1 MTIYKLKNKLIY
13 LFRTNRLILRGFDPQ
28 DLKSIYKYRNDVR
41 CFRYQVYKDKTLE
54 DLELYLKKLKSAKLG
69 IGSIQLAVALK
80 TTNKLIGDIFLDFT
94 EDNISLGYTIDADFH
109 RQGYG
114 YEILVQLL
122 KYLKDNFKQKSIL
135 AKVFIPNIAS
145 INLLHKLKF
154 KRVGTI
160 KKDDTFIFEYLQK

>member
-1 MTIYKLKNKLIY
+1 MKDIIFKSS
-13 LFRTNRLILRGFDPQ
+13 RLYVRYFKPS
-28 DLKSIYKYRNDVR
+28 DLETIYKYRNDIR
-41 CFRYQVYKDKTLE
+41 CSKYQTWADTSLEELKAFIYELRNKKIGKDW
-54 DLELYLKKLKSAKLG
+54 
-69 IGSIQLAVALK
+69 IQLAIIRSEDDLQ
-80 TTNKLIGDIFLDFT
+80 IGDIYLNFD
-94 EDNISLGYTIDADFH
+94 ESSISIGYTIDADFH

-114 YEILVQLL
+114 YEILFELL

>member
-1 MTIYKLKNKLIY
+1 MKDIIFKS
-13 LFRTNRLILRGFDPQ
+13 NRLYVRYFKVS
-28 DLKSIYKYRNDVR
+28 DLETIYKYRNDIR
-41 CFRYQVYKDKTLE
+41 CSKYQTWSDTSLDELKAFIYELRNKKIGKDW
-54 DLELYLKKLKSAKLG
+54 
-69 IGSIQLAVALK
+69 IQLAIIRSVDDLH
-80 TTNKLIGDIFLDFT
+80 LGDIYLNFD
-94 EDNISLGYTIDADFH
+94 ESSISIGYTIDADFH

-114 YEILVQLL
+114 YEILVELL
-122 KYLKDNFKQKSIL
+122 KYLKDNYKQKSIL

>member
-1 MTIYKLKNKLIY
+1 MKDIIFKST
-13 LFRTNRLILRGFDPQ
+13 RLYVRYFKVS
-28 DLKSIYKYRNDVR
+28 DLETIYKYRNDIR
-41 CFRYQVYKDKTLE
+41 CSKYQTWADTSL
-54 DLELYLKKLKSAKLG
+54 DELKAFIYELRNKK
-69 IGSIQLAVALK
+69 IGMDWIQLAIIRSEDDLH
-80 TTNKLIGDIFLDFT
+80 LGDIYLNFD
-94 EDNISLGYTIDADFH
+94 ESSISIGYTIDADFH

-114 YEILVQLL
+114 YEILVELL

>member
-1 MTIYKLKNKLIY
+1 MKII
-13 LFRTNRLILRGFDPQ
+13 LFKSNRLYVRYFKVS
-28 DLKSIYKYRNDVR
+28 DLETIYKYRNDIR
-41 CFRYQVYKDKTLE
+41 CYKYQTWSDTSLDELKAFIYELRNKKIGKDW
-54 DLELYLKKLKSAKLG
+54 
-69 IGSIQLAVALK
+69 IQLAIIRSEDDLH
-80 TTNKLIGDIFLDFT
+80 IGDIYLNFD
-94 EDNISLGYTIDADFH
+94 ESSISIGYTIDADFH

-114 YEILVQLL
+114 YEVLVELL
-122 KYLKDNFKQKSIL
+122 KYLKANYKQKSIL

>member
-1 MTIYKLKNKLIY
+1 MKDIIFKS
-13 LFRTNRLILRGFDPQ
+13 NRLYVRFFKPS
-28 DLKSIYKYRNDVR
+28 DLETIYKYRNDIR
-41 CFRYQVYKDKTLE
+41 CSKYQTWADTSLDELKAFIYDLRNKKIGKDW
-54 DLELYLKKLKSAKLG
+54 
-69 IGSIQLAVALK
+69 IQLAIIRGEDDLH
-80 TTNKLIGDIFLDFT
+80 LGDIYLNFD
-94 EDNISLGYTIDADFH
+94 ESSISIGYTIDADFH

-114 YEILVQLL
+114 YEILVELL
-122 KYLKDNFKQKSIL
+122 KYLKANYKQKSIL

>member
-1 MTIYKLKNKLIY
+1 MKYIIFKS
-13 LFRTNRLILRGFDPQ
+13 NRLYVRYFKVS
-28 DLKSIYKYRNDVR
+28 DLETIYKYRNDIR
-41 CFRYQVYKDKTLE
+41 CSKYQTWSDTSLDELKAFIYELRDKKIGKDW
-54 DLELYLKKLKSAKLG
+54 
-69 IGSIQLAVALK
+69 IQLAIIRSEDDLH
-80 TTNKLIGDIFLDFT
+80 TGDIYLNFD
-94 EDNISLGYTIDADFH
+94 ESSISIGYTIDADFH

-114 YEILVQLL
+114 YEILVELL
-122 KYLKDNFKQKSIL
+122 KYLKANFKQKSIL

>member
-1 MTIYKLKNKLIY
+1 MKDIIFKST
-13 LFRTNRLILRGFDPQ
+13 RLYVRYFKVS
-28 DLKSIYKYRNDVR
+28 DLETIYKYRNDIR
-41 CFRYQVYKDKTLE
+41 CSKYQTWADTSLDELKAFIYELRNKKIGKDW
-54 DLELYLKKLKSAKLG
+54 
-69 IGSIQLAVALK
+69 IQLAIIRSEDDLH
-80 TTNKLIGDIFLDFT
+80 LGDIYLNFD
-94 EDNISLGYTIDADFH
+94 ESSISIGYTIDADYH

-114 YEILVQLL
+114 YEILVELL
-122 KYLKDNFKQKSIL
+122 KYLKANFKQKSIL

>member
-1 MTIYKLKNKLIY
+1 MKDIIFKST
-13 LFRTNRLILRGFDPQ
+13 RLYVRYFKVS
-28 DLKSIYKYRNDVR
+28 DLETIYKYRNDIR
-41 CFRYQVYKDKTLE
+41 CSKYQTWADTSLDE
-54 DLELYLKKLKSAKLG
+54 LKSFIYELRNKK
-69 IGSIQLAVALK
+69 IGKDWIQLAIIRSEDDLH
-80 TTNKLIGDIFLDFT
+80 LGDIYLNFD
-94 EDNISLGYTIDADFH
+94 ESSISIGYTIDADFH

>member
-1 MTIYKLKNKLIY
+1 MKDIIFKSS
-13 LFRTNRLILRGFDPQ
+13 RLYVRYFKPS
-28 DLKSIYKYRNDVR
+28 DLETIYKYRNDIR
-41 CFRYQVYKDKTLE
+41 CSKYQTWADTSLEELKAFIYELRNKKIGKDW
-54 DLELYLKKLKSAKLG
+54 
-69 IGSIQLAVALK
+69 IQLAIIRSEDDLQ
-80 TTNKLIGDIFLDFT
+80 IGDIYLNFD
-94 EDNISLGYTIDADFH
+94 ESSISIGYTIDADFH

-114 YEILVQLL
+114 YEILFELL
-122 KYLKDNFKQKSIL
+122 KYLKANFKQKSIL

>member
-1 MTIYKLKNKLIY
+1 MINHIFKS
-13 LFRTNRLILRGFDPQ
+13 NRLYVRYFKVS
-28 DLKSIYKYRNDVR
+28 DLETIYKYRNDIR
-41 CFRYQVYKDKTLE
+41 CSKYQTWADTSLDELKAFIYELRNKKIGKDW
-54 DLELYLKKLKSAKLG
+54 
-69 IGSIQLAVALK
+69 IQLAIIRSEDDLH
-80 TTNKLIGDIFLDFT
+80 LGDIYLNFD
-94 EDNISLGYTIDADFH
+94 ESSISIGYTIDADFH

-114 YEILVQLL
+114 YEILVELL
-122 KYLKDNFKQKSIL
+122 KYLKANFKQKSIL

>member
-1 MTIYKLKNKLIY
+1 MKDIIFKS
-13 LFRTNRLILRGFDPQ
+13 NRLYVRYFKVS
-28 DLKSIYKYRNDVR
+28 DLETIYKYRNDIR
-41 CFRYQVYKDKTLE
+41 CSKYQTWADTSLDELKAFIYELRNKKIGKDW
-54 DLELYLKKLKSAKLG
+54 
-69 IGSIQLAVALK
+69 IQLAITRSEDDLH
-80 TTNKLIGDIFLDFT
+80 IGDIYLNFD
-94 EDNISLGYTIDADFH
+94 ESSISIGYTIDADFH

-114 YEILVQLL
+114 YEILVELL
-122 KYLKDNFKQKSIL
+122 KYLKANFKQKSIL

>member
-1 MTIYKLKNKLIY
+1 MKDIIFKS
-13 LFRTNRLILRGFDPQ
+13 NRLYVRYFKVS
-28 DLKSIYKYRNDVR
+28 DLETIYKYRNDIR
-41 CFRYQVYKDKTLE
+41 CSKYQTWADTSLEELKAFIYELRNKKIGKDW
-54 DLELYLKKLKSAKLG
+54 
-69 IGSIQLAVALK
+69 IQLAIIRSEDDLH
-80 TTNKLIGDIFLDFT
+80 IGDIYLNFD
-94 EDNISLGYTIDADFH
+94 ESSISIGYTVDADFH

>member
-1 MTIYKLKNKLIY
+1 MNIE
-13 LFRTNRLILRGFDPQ
+13 LFKSNRLYVRYFKES
-28 DLKSIYKYRNDVR
+28 DLKTIYKYRNDIR
-41 CFRYQVYKDKTLE
+41 CSKYQTWTDTSLDELKAFIYELRNKKIGKDW
-54 DLELYLKKLKSAKLG
+54 
-69 IGSIQLAVALK
+69 IQLAIIRSEDDLR
-80 TTNKLIGDIFLDFT
+80 LGDIYLNFD
-94 EDNISLGYTIDADFH
+94 ESSISIGYTIDADYH

-122 KYLKDNFKQKSIL
+122 KYLKANFKQKSIL

>member
-1 MTIYKLKNKLIY
+1 MKDIIFKSS
-13 LFRTNRLILRGFDPQ
+13 RLYVRYFKVS
-28 DLKSIYKYRNDVR
+28 DLETIYKYRNDIR
-41 CFRYQVYKDKTLE
+41 CSKYQTWSDTSL
-54 DLELYLKKLKSAKLG
+54 DELKAFIYELRNKK
-69 IGSIQLAVALK
+69 IGKEWIQLAIIRSEDDLH
-80 TTNKLIGDIFLDFT
+80 IGDIYLNFD
-94 EDNISLGYTIDADFH
+94 ESSISIGYTIDAEFH

-114 YEILVQLL
+114 YEILVELL
-122 KYLKDNFKQKSIL
+122 KYLKANFKQKSIL

>member
-1 MTIYKLKNKLIY
+1 MKDTIFKS
-13 LFRTNRLILRGFDPQ
+13 TRLYVRYFKVS
-28 DLKSIYKYRNDVR
+28 DLETIYKYRNDIR
-41 CFRYQVYKDKTLE
+41 CSKYQTWADTSLDELKAFIYELRNKKIGKDW
-54 DLELYLKKLKSAKLG
+54 
-69 IGSIQLAVALK
+69 IQLAIIRSEDDLH
-80 TTNKLIGDIFLDFT
+80 LGDIYLNFD
-94 EDNISLGYTIDADFH
+94 ESSISIGYTIDADYH

-114 YEILVQLL
+114 YEILVELL
-122 KYLKDNFKQKSIL
+122 KYLKDNYKQKSIL

>member
-1 MTIYKLKNKLIY
+1 MKDIIFKSI
-13 LFRTNRLILRGFDPQ
+13 RLYVRYFKVS
-28 DLKSIYKYRNDVR
+28 DLETIYKYRNDIR
-41 CFRYQVYKDKTLE
+41 CSKYQTWADTSLDELKAFIYELRNKKIGKDW
-54 DLELYLKKLKSAKLG
+54 
-69 IGSIQLAVALK
+69 IQLAIIRSEDDLH
-80 TTNKLIGDIFLDFT
+80 LGDIYLNFD
-94 EDNISLGYTIDADFH
+94 ESSISIGYTIDADFH

-114 YEILVQLL
+114 YEILVELL
-122 KYLKDNFKQKSIL
+122 KYLKANFKHKSIL

>member
-1 MTIYKLKNKLIY
+1 MKDIIFKSS
-13 LFRTNRLILRGFDPQ
+13 RLYVRYFKPS
-28 DLKSIYKYRNDVR
+28 DLETIYKYRNDIR
-41 CFRYQVYKDKTLE
+41 CSKYQTWADTSLEELKAFIYELRNKKIGKDW
-54 DLELYLKKLKSAKLG
+54 
-69 IGSIQLAVALK
+69 IQLAIIRSEDDLH
-80 TTNKLIGDIFLDFT
+80 IGDIYLNFDET
-94 EDNISLGYTIDADFH
+94 SISIGYTIDADYH

-114 YEILVQLL
+114 YEILVELL

>member
-1 MTIYKLKNKLIY
+1 MNII
-13 LFRTNRLILRGFDPQ
+13 LFKSNRLYVRYFKDS
-28 DLKSIYKYRNDVR
+28 DLETIYKYRNDIR
-41 CFRYQVYKDKTLE
+41 CSKYQTWADTSLDELKAFIYELRNKKIGKDW
-54 DLELYLKKLKSAKLG
+54 
-69 IGSIQLAVALK
+69 IQLAIIRSEDNLH
-80 TTNKLIGDIFLDFT
+80 LGDIYLNFD
-94 EDNISLGYTIDADFH
+94 ESSISIGYTIDADFH

-114 YEILVQLL
+114 YEILVELL

-135 AKVFIPNIAS
+135 AKVYIPNIAS

>member
-1 MTIYKLKNKLIY
+1 MKDIIFKSS
-13 LFRTNRLILRGFDPQ
+13 RLYVRYFKVS
-28 DLKSIYKYRNDVR
+28 DLETIYKYRNDIR
-41 CFRYQVYKDKTLE
+41 CSKYQTWADTTLDELKAFIYELRNKKIGKDW
-54 DLELYLKKLKSAKLG
+54 
-69 IGSIQLAVALK
+69 IQLAIIRSEDDLH
-80 TTNKLIGDIFLDFT
+80 IGDIYLNFD
-94 EDNISLGYTIDADFH
+94 ESSISIGYTIDADFH

-114 YEILVQLL
+114 YEILVELL

>member
-1 MTIYKLKNKLIY
+1 MKDIIFKS
-13 LFRTNRLILRGFDPQ
+13 NRLYVRYFKVS
-28 DLKSIYKYRNDVR
+28 DLETIYKYRNDIR
-41 CFRYQVYKDKTLE
+41 CSKYQTWSDTSLDELKAFIYELRNKKIGKDW
-54 DLELYLKKLKSAKLG
+54 
-69 IGSIQLAVALK
+69 IQLAIIRSEDDLH
-80 TTNKLIGDIFLDFT
+80 IGDIYLNFD
-94 EDNISLGYTIDADFH
+94 ESSISIGYTIDADFH

-122 KYLKDNFKQKSIL
+122 KYLKANYKQKSIL

>member
-1 MTIYKLKNKLIY
+1 MNVE
-13 LFRTNRLILRGFDPQ
+13 LFKSNRLYVRYFKPS
-28 DLKSIYKYRNDVR
+28 DLETLYKYRNDIR
-41 CFRYQVYKDKTLE
+41 CSKYQTWADTSLDE
-54 DLELYLKKLKSAKLG
+54 LKSFIYELRNKK
-69 IGSIQLAVALK
+69 IGKDWIQLAIIRSEDDLH
-80 TTNKLIGDIFLDFT
+80 IGDIYLNFD
-94 EDNISLGYTIDADFH
+94 ESSISIGYTIDADFH

-114 YEILVQLL
+114 YEILVELL
-122 KYLKDNFKQKSIL
+122 KYLKANFKQKSIL

>member
-1 MTIYKLKNKLIY
+1 MKDIIFKS
-13 LFRTNRLILRGFDPQ
+13 NRLYVRYFKVS
-28 DLKSIYKYRNDVR
+28 DLETIYKYRNDIR
-41 CFRYQVYKDKTLE
+41 CSKYQTWADTSLDE
-54 DLELYLKKLKSAKLG
+54 LKSFIYELRNKK
-69 IGSIQLAVALK
+69 IGKDWIQLAIIRSEDDLH
-80 TTNKLIGDIFLDFT
+80 LGDIYLNFD
-94 EDNISLGYTIDADFH
+94 ESSISIGYTIDADFH

-114 YEILVQLL
+114 YEILVELL
-122 KYLKDNFKQKSIL
+122 KYLKANFKQKSIL

>member
-1 MTIYKLKNKLIY
+1 MKDIIFKST
-13 LFRTNRLILRGFDPQ
+13 RLYVRYFKVS
-28 DLKSIYKYRNDVR
+28 DLETIYKYRNDIR
-41 CFRYQVYKDKTLE
+41 CSKYQTWSDTSLNELKAFIYELRNKKIGKDW
-54 DLELYLKKLKSAKLG
+54 
-69 IGSIQLAVALK
+69 IQLAIIRSEDDLH
-80 TTNKLIGDIFLDFT
+80 LGDIYLNFD
-94 EDNISLGYTIDADFH
+94 ESSISIGYTVDADFH

-114 YEILVQLL
+114 YEILVELL